1 MTTETEKPIL
11 ENQTPVKEK
20 IIIGGRKER
29 ITTQDILDA
38 IRKYKTESPSELAEK
53 LECNRRTV
61 YRKIQEIPREQ
72 IDAIFKDLSESELK
86 PSEME
91 WEVFKTLPE
100 MEEYNKMLERN
111 QLAPLEIDS
120 VERGIFHVCKYLKI
134 RPRSLTIDKLDALAD
149 LVLKAKKKEMTEKG
163 LTSESSIRR
172 VVRRWYIYHGISG
185 QLLTTKGI
193 GGEMGAGYGKSATDK
208 LTKEQRASFIQA
220 LKETVIVE
228 GYGNDLPT
236 WECLPYW
243 LFYTGT
249 RIEASLTLD
258 IEKIKWSGNPKDPN
272 TIGRA
277 FVIDK
282 GKHRKGRTPWT
293 KLIMGELKEKIVANL
308 ESRGMPQ
315 QGLLF
320 NGLDQDKVRIIF
332 RKAYDK
338 VNVKVHQPA
347 HIWRH
352 TGAQELLDATD
363 WNYDLVG
370 AILGWKDTKTLKECY
385 GAMGESIRERALRKA
400 LGMPI
405 EEQLKEF
412 KF

>member
-1 MTTETEKPIL
+1 MANMEK
-11 ENQTPVKEK
+11 ESVNEK
-20 IIIGGRKER
+20 IIIEGRKER
-29 ITTQDILDA
+29 VTIEGVLNA

-53 LECNRRTV
+53 LECTRMTV
-61 YRKIQEIPREQ
+61 YRKLQQIPREQ

-100 MEEYNKMLERN
+100 MEDYRKMLERN
-111 QLAPLEIDS
+111 QLAPL
-120 VERGIFHVCKYLKI
+120 GIESLLTGIHHVCKYLKI

-149 LVLKAKKKEMTEKG
+149 LVLKARKKEMKEIG
-163 LTSESSIRR
+163 LTSESNLRSII
-172 VVRRWYIYHGISG
+172 RRWYIYHGTSG

-193 GGEMGAGYGKSATDK
+193 GGEMGAGYGKSAMDK
-208 LTKEQRASFIQA
+208 LTKEQRKAFMEA
-220 LKETVIVE
+220 LKEIVIVE
-228 GYGNDLPT
+228 GYGTDLPI
-236 WECLPYW
+236 WELLPYW

-249 RIEASLTLD
+249 RIEASVTLE
-258 IEKIKWSGNPKDPN
+258 IERIKWSGNLKDPN

-277 FVIDK
+277 LVIDK
-282 GKHRKGRTPWT
+282 GRHRKGRQKWI
-293 KLIMGELKEKIVANL
+293 KLIMGELKEKIIANL

-320 NGLDQDKVRIIF
+320 NGLDQDKVRTIF
-332 RKAYDK
+332 HKAYDK
-338 VNVKVHQPA
+338 INVKVHQPA

-363 WNYDLVG
+363 WNYDSVG

-385 GAMGESIRERALRKA
+385 GAMGESVRERTLRKA

-405 EEQLKEF
+405 QEQLKEF